1 MSEVLSRFSVYAIT
15 MCILGVL
22 FATSLLL
29 KVDHASA
36 QPAQVPVTTAPSH
49 SQGFAATHHDA
60 KPGASHDLVNPEH
73 NQG

>member
-1 MSEVLSRFSVYAIT
+1 MLRRFSVYAIT

-36 QPAQVPVTTAPSH
+36 QPAPAPVTTAPVNNE
-49 SQGFAATHHDA
+49 GFAATHHEIRPA
-60 KPGASHDLVNPEH
+60 ATHDLVNPAHSRE
-73 NQG
+73 